1 MKGVR
6 QIGVHAG
13 KPDMFRKVLIANR
26 GEIACRIARTARRMG
41 IATVA
46 VYSEADQNTL
56 HVAVADEAINIGPP
70 SPQESYLSIDRILD
84 ATRRSGADAIHPG
97 YGFLSENPDF
107 AEECKQSALTFIG
120 PSAAAM
126 RLMGSKAQAKELM
139 ARIGVPILPGYHGE
153 AQETALLAEAA
164 AAIGFPVLVKASA
177 GGGGRGMRVVSTPG
191 ELDLAIES
199 ARREAVAAFGD
210 GRLMIEKYLTHPRHV
225 EVQLFADA
233 FGAVVTFPERDCSLQ
248 RRRQKVIEET
258 PAALPTDLSRSMR
271 AAATKAARH
280 SSYVGAGTVE
290 FLIQDGAFYFLEMNT
305 RLQVEHPVTE
315 MICGLDL
322 VEWQFRVA
330 AGETLPLAQ
339 EDIETR
345 GCAIEA
351 RICAEN
357 PAEGFIPATGV
368 IAHLRFP
375 QQDAHTRVDSGV
387 RDGDRLSSY
396 YDSLLAKLIVWSP
409 DRASA
414 IMRLQKALDSCELVG
429 VATNLDFLRALVRD
443 PRFVL
448 GDYDTSLIGAFQ
460 DWTQPAEPQDEK
472 FLFSAAAAA
481 WLDEVAR
488 SAERDAGASGDPWSP
503 WGLADAWRL
512 YDSASQEVAFLW
524 DGKSLSGRVR
534 PLGAN
539 AFLLETSSQAFQ
551 VQTSRDGDRWAI
563 FVDGVKRDVAIIRQG
578 KHYVVV
584 LAGRNYS
591 LERLDLFAPRAT
603 DQAREETLL
612 APLPARVTRILVK
625 AGDRVSKGEQLL
637 MLEAMKMEI
646 TLTAP
651 RHGEV
656 ENIYCKEGE
665 TVREGA
671 DLVRLAE
678 AS

>member
-1 MKGVR
+1 
-6 QIGVHAG
+6 
-13 KPDMFRKVLIANR
+13 
-26 GEIACRIARTARRMG
+26 
-41 IATVA
+41 
-46 VYSEADQNTL
+46 
-56 HVAVADEAINIGPP
+56 
-70 SPQESYLSIDRILD
+70 
-84 ATRRSGADAIHPG
+84 
-97 YGFLSENPDF
+97 
-107 AEECKQSALTFIG
+107 
-120 PSAAAM
+120 
-126 RLMGSKAQAKELM
+126 
-139 ARIGVPILPGYHGE
+139 
-153 AQETALLAEAA
+153 
-164 AAIGFPVLVKASA
+164 
-177 GGGGRGMRVVSTPG
+177 MRVVSAPS
-191 ELDLAIES
+191 ELDRAIES

-225 EVQLFADA
+225 EVQLFADS

-258 PAALPTDLSRSMR
+258 PAELASELSRPMR

-280 SSYVGAGTVE
+280 SGYVGAGTVE
-290 FLIQDGAFYFLEMNT
+290 FLVQDDAFYFLEMNT

-315 MICGLDL
+315 MISGLDL

-330 AGETLPLAQ
+330 AGEALPLAQ
-339 EDIETR
+339 DDIETR
-345 GCAIEA
+345 GCAIET

-375 QQDAHTRVDSGV
+375 QQDAHTRIDSGV
-387 RDGDRLSSY
+387 REGDRVSSY

-409 DRASA
+409 DRAGA
-414 IMRLQKALDSCELVG
+414 ITKLQEALGNCELMG

-443 PRFVL
+443 PRFAL
-448 GDYDTSLIGAFQ
+448 GDYDTSFIGAFQ
-460 DWTQPAEPQDEK
+460 NWTQPAEPQDEK

-481 WLDEVAR
+481 WLDDVAR

-503 WGLADAWRL
+503 WGLVDGWRL
-512 YDSASQEVAFLW
+512 YDSASHEVAFLW
-524 DGKSLSGRVR
+524 EGKSLSGRLR
-534 PLGAN
+534 PLGAG
-539 AFLLETSSQAFQ
+539 AFSLETSSGTFH
-551 VQTSRDGDRWAI
+551 VQTSRDGDGWAI
-563 FVDGVKRDVAIIRQG
+563 FVDGAKRDVAILRQG
-578 KHYVVV
+578 KRYIIV
-584 LAGRNYS
+584 LAGQNYP
-591 LERLDLFAPRAT
+591 LERLDLFTPSAT

-651 RHGEV
+651 RPGEV

>member
-26 GEIACRIARTARRMG
+26 GEIACRIARAAHRMG
-41 IATVA
+41 VATVA
-46 VYSEADQNTL
+46 VYSEADQNAL
-56 HVAVADEAINIGPP
+56 HVAVADEAFKIGPP
-70 SPQESYLSIDRILD
+70 PPQESYLSIDRILD
-84 ATRRSGADAIHPG
+84 AARRSGADAIHPG
-97 YGFLSENPDF
+97 YGFLSENPEF
-107 AEECKQSALTFIG
+107 AEKCKQAAITFIG

-139 ARIGVPILPGYHGE
+139 ARVGAPILPGYHGE

-177 GGGGRGMRVVSTPG
+177 GGGGRGMRVVQAPS
-191 ELDLAIES
+191 ELDRAIES

-225 EVQLFADA
+225 EVQLFADS

-258 PAALPTDLSRSMR
+258 PADLSTELSRSIR

-280 SSYVGAGTVE
+280 SGYVGAGTVE
-290 FLIQDGAFYFLEMNT
+290 FLVQDEAYYFLEMNT

-315 MICGLDL
+315 MISGLDL
-322 VEWQFRVA
+322 VEWQFRIA
-330 AGETLPLAQ
+330 AGEALPLAQ
-339 EDIETR
+339 GDIEIR

-357 PAEGFIPATGV
+357 PAEGFIPSTGV

-375 QQDAHTRVDSGV
+375 QHDAHTRVDSGV
-387 RDGDRLSSY
+387 REGDRVSSY
-396 YDSLLAKLIVWSP
+396 YDSLLAKLVVWSP
-409 DRASA
+409 DRAGA
-414 IMRLQKALDSCELVG
+414 ITKLQKALEGCELVG
-429 VATNLDFLRALVRD
+429 VATNLDFLRALAGD
-443 PRFVL
+443 PRFAF
-448 GDYDTSLIGAFQ
+448 GDYDTRFIDAFQ
-460 DWTQPAEPQDEK
+460 DWAQGAQPQDEI
-472 FLFSAAAAA
+472 FLLSAAAAA
-481 WLDEVAR
+481 WFDDVTR
-488 SAERDAGASGDPWSP
+488 SAERDDPWSP
-503 WGLADAWRL
+503 WGLADGWRL
-512 YDSASQEVAFLW
+512 YDSASHEVAFLW
-524 DGKSLSGRVR
+524 NGKSLPGRLR

-539 AFLLETSSQAFQ
+539 VFSLETSSQRFQ
-551 VQTSRDGDRWAI
+551 VQASRDGDRWVV
-563 FVDGVKRDVAIIRQG
+563 FVDGVKRDVAVIPDG
-578 KHYVVV
+578 KRYIVV

-591 LERLDLFAPRAT
+591 LERLDLFTPRTT
-603 DQAREETLL
+603 DEAREETLL